1 MVDKHN
7 KYSLVYAGVFSRS
20 QHHDAFFIR
29 NDLIKNKKVPIFE
42 DFRDT
47 QYFIHRPCQN
57 KREEIL
63 LDYEHFLKHNNIIEA
78 TNQAKKI
85 AKKYLVEK

>member
-1 MVDKHN
+1 MK
-7 KYSLVYAGVFSRS
+7 VFFTKINIMM
-20 QHHDAFFIR
+20 FFIR
-29 NDLIKNKKVPIFE
+29 NDLIKNQKVPIFE

-63 LDYEHFLKHNNIIEA
+63 LDYEHFFK
-78 TNQAKKI
+78 T
-85 AKKYLVEK
+85 